1 MPSTRIITG
10 EWARGR
16 EMELIEAIQSAL
28 LSAIEILDWDRDI
41 VVELCEGNRRIVP
54 TGRSE
59 QFTRIEI
66 ELFSG
71 RSLEAKRRL
80 YRSIV
85 QNLAAL
91 GVPKDEIK
99 IILLEVPLE
108 NWGVRGGLAA
118 SEIDLGFKV
127 DV

>member
-10 EWARGR
+10 DWAHGR

-28 LSAIEILDWDRDI
+28 LSAIKIPDWDRDI

>member
-10 EWARGR
+10 DWARGR
-16 EMELIEAIQSAL
+16 EMELIEAVQSAL
-28 LSAIEILDWDRDI
+28 LAAIKIPDWDRDI
-41 VVELCEGNRRIVP
+41 VVELCDSHRRIVP

-59 QFTRIEI
+59 QFTRIESK
-66 ELFSG
+66 LFSG

-99 IILLEVPLE
+99 IILVEVPLE

>member
-10 EWARGR
+10 DWARGR
-16 EMELIEAIQSAL
+16 EMELIEAVQSAL
-28 LSAIEILDWDRDI
+28 LSAIKIPDWDRDI
-41 VVELCEGNRRIVP
+41 VVELCDGKRRIVP

-59 QFTRIEI
+59 RFTRIEI

-91 GVPKDEIK
+91 GIPKDEIK
-99 IILLEVPLE
+99 IILLEVPTE

>member
-28 LSAIEILDWDRDI
+28 LSAIEIPDWGRDI